1 MNTNHY
7 DQSLLNKSKK
17 DKFILTIALP
27 PDLRELNKKLE
38 RSNKY
43 LDLDSLQFSVYG
55 SIVPENSIPAEG
67 VKYAGSTVFVS
78 SHIKPAYDPVTVNF
92 TIDNEFKNY
101 WAIQKWLNLIRGEQS
116 GFFSGNTL
124 PKDVGLGRY
133 SSDFILTAKDEF
145 HNDVIQWT
153 YKAAFPI
160 SLGEINYS
168 YRDGAE
174 IETSFKFVFTR
185 IETILL

>member
-1 MNTNHY
+1 MSTNHY

-17 DKFILTIALP
+17 DKFILTISLP
-27 PDLRELNKKLE
+27 PDLRDYNKKLE
-38 RSNKY
+38 RANKFF
-43 LDLDSLQFSVYG
+43 DLDSLQFSVYG
-55 SIVPENSIPAEG
+55 SVVPENTVPAEG
-67 VKYAGSTVFVS
+67 IRYAGSTVFVS
-78 SHIKPAYDPVTVNF
+78 SHNKPTYDPITVNF

-101 WAIQKWLNLIRGEQS
+101 WVIQKWLNLMRDEETGI
-116 GFFSGNTL
+116 FSGTTL
-124 PKDVGLGRY
+124 PKDNGLGRY

-153 YKAAFPI
+153 FKSAFPI
-160 SLGEINYS
+160 SLGEINYN

-174 IETSFKFVFTR
+174 IETTFKFVFRR